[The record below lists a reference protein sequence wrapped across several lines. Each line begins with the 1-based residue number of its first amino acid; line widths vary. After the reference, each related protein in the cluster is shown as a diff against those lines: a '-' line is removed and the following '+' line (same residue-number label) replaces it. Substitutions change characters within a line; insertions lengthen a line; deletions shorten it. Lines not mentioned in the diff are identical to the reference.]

1 MAYVYQKDGT
11 FKDFVNKGINLGWHL
26 GARFKLPLDE
36 GLLFVASLG
45 WNRFPDAQLDAITSP
60 QDPKVPISAV
70 QDIIP
75 IGAGVQY
82 YIVDKTIKVY
92 LIGELNYNYFTASGK
107 FLGIPVPETDLSQS
121 SSRIGFVGGIGTE
134 INLGIVSPMLEFKYS
149 LANLIGK
156 ESGELTK
163 SYFMLSIGF

>member
-1 MAYVYQKDGT
+1 MKKLSLIIILVVSFILTSENSYSFLNLTIYGGLSTPNNQMAYVYQKDGT

-26 GARFKLPLDE
+26 GARFKLPLDQ

-45 WNRFPDAQLDAITSP
+45 WNRFPDAQLEAITAL
-60 QDPKVPISAV
+60 DPKVPITAV

-92 LIGELNYNYFTASGK
+92 
-107 FLGIPVPETDLSQS
+107 PVSYTHLTLPTK
-121 SSRIGFVGGIGTE
+121 RIV
-134 INLGIVSPMLEFKYS
+134 
-149 LANLIGK
+149 
-156 ESGELTK
+156 
-163 SYFMLSIGF
+163 